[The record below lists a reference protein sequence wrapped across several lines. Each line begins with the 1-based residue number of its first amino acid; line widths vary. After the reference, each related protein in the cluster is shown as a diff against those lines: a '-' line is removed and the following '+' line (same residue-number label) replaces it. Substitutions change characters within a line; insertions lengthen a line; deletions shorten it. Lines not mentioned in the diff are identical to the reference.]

1 MLSFHV
7 SAGGRAQD
15 AEGRQAERRRPSCH
29 AGRSLDRSASSERNI
44 VAVKVATAFALPSES
59 DALDVFA
66 YDGPFPAA

>member
-1 MLSFHV
+1 MSVLV
-7 SAGGRAQD
+7 
-15 AEGRQAERRRPSCH
+15 AELRTQKDVKAERRRPSCH